1 MLKVGNN
8 TMLLNSLGRFTP
20 SKQCRVFS
28 ETPKTFYKLN
38 NVNIEYKRQHK
49 KAVSAG
55 LTDAK
60 HGISEIEA
68 TLEFINNQI
77 INSQVYK
84 NLFKAT
90 AIPFCLS
97 VPNNGLDFGTELEN
111 HWLPLLKT
119 EFEKQNSGAY
129 FRASMQGNTPLS
141 KNVKPVKDSGYTN
154 LLEQISYSTIVGYYF
169 PTAFQEF
176 DISSQR
182 ERIRALP
189 KLGDVALCLSGPFE
203 IIYSLVCYPNLLF
216 DKQNY
221 SPILCA
227 SSLEHNDP
235 RMIMLFKSYG
245 PHLEFWLMSQMLSL
259 DKAQVSEQ
267 WAGGITL
274 YKCL

>member
-8 TMLLNSLGRFTP
+8 TMLLNSLGRFIP

-77 INSQVYK
+77 KNSQVYK

-154 LLEQISYSTIVGYYF
+154 LLEQISHSTIVGYYF

-182 ERIRALP
+182 ERTRALP

-245 PHLEFWLMSQMLSL
+245 PHLEFWLMSQMLTP

-267 WAGGITL
+267 WSGGITL

>member
-1 MLKVGNN
+1 MLKVGKNN
-8 TMLLNSLGRFTP
+8 MLLISLGRFIP

-38 NVNIEYKRQHK
+38 NVNIEYRRQHK

-60 HGISEIEA
+60 HGISEIEE

-154 LLEQISYSTIVGYYF
+154 LLEQISHSTIVGYYF

-182 ERIRALP
+182 ERTRALP

-245 PHLEFWLMSQMLSL
+245 PHLEFWLMSQMLTP

-267 WAGGITL
+267 WSGGITL